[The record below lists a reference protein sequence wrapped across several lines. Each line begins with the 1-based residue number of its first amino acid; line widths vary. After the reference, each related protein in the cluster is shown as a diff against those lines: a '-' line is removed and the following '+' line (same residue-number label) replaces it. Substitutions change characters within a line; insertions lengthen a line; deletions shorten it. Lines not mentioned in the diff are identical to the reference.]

1 MILNKIPAKLENEQ
15 VIYKLSVESEPLLL
29 NEFIGKKIKI
39 TFEHKLTC
47 IDCQKNVSKFYGQG
61 LCYVCTM
68 ASPMNSPCIIN
79 PELCEAHLG
88 KGRDIEWEKANHL
101 QPHIVYLANSGGLK
115 VGVTRADQ
123 IPTRWIDQGAD
134 EVIILANTPYRQL
147 AGEIEVFLK
156 QFLSDKT
163 NWRVMLKNEKIEG
176 IDLLAEKQTY
186 AAKLPASLQEYIS
199 DDDTCYH
206 LNFPTEKLSK
216 TVKSVKLDK
225 VPVLEGILT
234 GIKGQYLIL
243 DGEQVINIRS
253 HAGYNA
259 TIDFE

>member
-1 MILNKIPAKLENEQ
+1 MLLNKIPATLENDH
-15 VIYKLSVESEPLLL
+15 VKYHL
-29 NEFIGKKIKI
+29 NINDKSLILNDFIDKKIRIKYDNI
-39 TFEHKLTC
+39 LTC
-47 IDCQKNVSKFYGQG
+47 LDCKKNISKFYGQG

-68 ASPMNSPCIIN
+68 SSPMNSPCIIN

-88 KGRDIEWEKANHL
+88 NGRDVEWEKANHL

-147 AGEIEVFLK
+147 AGQIEVFLK
-156 QFLSDKT
+156 QYLSDKT

-186 AAKLPASLQEYIS
+186 AAKLPSSLQEFIS
-199 DDDTCYH
+199 EDDTCYH
-206 LNFPTEKLSK
+206 LHFPSPILSK
-216 TVKSVKLDK
+216 TVKSIKLDK
-225 VPVLEGILT
+225 SPIIEGVLT

-243 DGEQVINIRS
+243 NGEQVINIRS
-253 HAGYNA
+253 HSGYNA

>member
-1 MILNKIPAKLENEQ
+1 M
-15 VIYKLSVESEPLLL
+15 
-29 NEFIGKKIKI
+29 
-39 TFEHKLTC
+39 
-47 IDCQKNVSKFYGQG
+47 
-61 LCYVCTM
+61 
-68 ASPMNSPCIIN
+68 
-79 PELCEAHLG
+79 
-88 KGRDIEWEKANHL
+88 EWEKANHL

-147 AGEIEVFLK
+147 AGQIEVFLK
-156 QFLSDKT
+156 QYLSDKT

-176 IDLLAEKQTY
+176 IDLLEAKKQHG
-186 AAKLPASLQEYIS
+186 AMLPTALQEYIS

-206 LNFPTEKLSK
+206 LNFPTQILSK

-225 VPVLEGILT
+225 LPILEGILT

-259 TIDFE
+259 SIDFE

>member
-1 MILNKIPAKLENEQ
+1 MILNKIPASLKNNQ
-15 VIYKLSVESEPLLL
+15 VHYHLQKDDKTLIL
-29 NEFIGKKIKI
+29 NDFIGKKIRIQFKNI
-39 TFEHKLTC
+39 LTC
-47 IDCQKNVSKFYGQG
+47 LDCKKNVSKFYGQG

-68 ASPMNSPCIIN
+68 SSPMNSPCIIN

-88 KGRDIEWEKANHL
+88 NGRDVEWEKANHI

-147 AGEIEVFLK
+147 AGQIEVFLK
-156 QFLSDKT
+156 QYLSDKT

-176 IDLLAEKQTY
+176 IDLLEAKKQY
-186 AAKLPASLQEYIS
+186 GAMLPTALQEYIS

-206 LNFPTEKLSK
+206 LNFPTQILSK

-225 VPVLEGILT
+225 LPILEGILT

-253 HAGYNA
+253 HSGYNA
-259 TIDFE
+259 SIDFE

>member
-1 MILNKIPAKLENEQ
+1 
-15 VIYKLSVESEPLLL
+15 
-29 NEFIGKKIKI
+29 
-39 TFEHKLTC
+39 
-47 IDCQKNVSKFYGQG
+47 
-61 LCYVCTM
+61 
-68 ASPMNSPCIIN
+68 
-79 PELCEAHLG
+79 
-88 KGRDIEWEKANHL
+88 
-101 QPHIVYLANSGGLK
+101 
-115 VGVTRADQ
+115 
-123 IPTRWIDQGAD
+123 
-134 EVIILANTPYRQL
+134 
-147 AGEIEVFLK
+147 
-156 QFLSDKT
+156 
-163 NWRVMLKNEKIEG
+163 MLKNEKIEG